1 MIINLLI
8 RCTRLFLL
16 GGIVY
21 ICLSLGAPWTSVA
34 ENNGSGPGPVG
45 GKAPPAESSQAEAD
59 RPVSLIEIYTWS
71 GSLPKELIDLQNDI
85 DQIADVEALRQEL
98 PDIEKQIEEFTWRA
112 TELKANPNLTFHEI
126 TLFENNLVRL
136 AYMIDAV
143 ERPTRHNI
151 ERLERWYDDWSAKEA
166 ELARVRGQAERDS
179 RIGDTLPA
187 SSQLTET
194 VQKAKK
200 LIEERLRASLLLGNE
215 IGNLHLM
222 LYELNDIAGDLV
234 RDMNELGIEQTS
246 PSMFS
251 ADFYDHINSK
261 QLVNAWQNI
270 RLFATYQWAY
280 LKEKIKGVAICSLLL
295 IFFAYLI
302 FLSKPLVM
310 PSSRWYP
317 FAVRPLTTAVF
328 VCGSAFAMVNA
339 LNLTFALP
347 PDWDSLLM
355 FPLIV
360 TICIFARDLSKVAW
374 QVTLFRQLMVLLIVF
389 LLTTAAN
396 LPQVI
401 MHLYVL
407 VASLAL
413 FGYYLITHLGR
424 RKQPGSAPAIWAT
437 AAWSIFPL
445 LIIGAGLAGFDQLAV
460 MLFGRILSF
469 LAATV
474 LVRLLFLLSIGLLE
488 LLLIQVPWAIIKRN
502 AASIV
507 SQLQPLI
514 ALLFVLLWVAV
525 TLLIFF
531 VFPTLNSAYEEM
543 AALSFTIY
551 SVTITPESVL
561 ILIVIVYATLLV
573 SRGIRA
579 FLLQDI
585 LPHYR
590 VDIGVQISITRLVHY
605 AILVVGFLVLLSML
619 GFGINQITILGGAL
633 GVGIGFGLQAIV
645 NNFVSGLILLFE
657 RPIKVGDILEV
668 GPQQIGEVKELGL
681 RATTVQTFDNAEI
694 VIPNSQLVTGSV
706 TNWTLAEKK
715 VRVRV
720 PVGVAYGTDITKV
733 LEILLTC
740 ANEHPAV
747 LSTPKPA
754 ALFLA
759 FGSSSLDFELR
770 VWISDINDRL
780 TIHSELN
787 QQIEMEFDLG
797 GVEIPFPQ
805 RDLHIRSID
814 EGAAE
819 KLAGQSPGPAK
830 VSE

>member
-1 MIINLLI
+1 MRRPLLLLLCGFCLNLWLPTLEI
-8 RCTRLFLL
+8 QAAQPSSEVPESAGSEAAT
-16 GGIVY
+16 GEA
-21 ICLSLGAPWTSVA
+21 GA
-34 ENNGSGPGPVG
+34 
-45 GKAPPAESSQAEAD
+45 GKGNRPA
-59 RPVSLIEIYTWS
+59 SLIEIYTWS

-85 DQIADVEALRQEL
+85 DQIADVEALRSQL
-98 PDIEKQIEEFTWRA
+98 PAIEKQLEEFSWKA
-112 TELKANPNLTFHEI
+112 TELKANPNLTFHEL

-143 ERPTRHNI
+143 ERPTRRNI
-151 ERLERWYDDWSAKEA
+151 EHLERWSDDWIDKEQ
-166 ELARVRGQAERDS
+166 ELARVMERAEKDS
-179 RIGDTLPA
+179 RIIDTLPA
-187 SSQLTET
+187 STLLNET
-194 VQKAKK
+194 IEKAKR
-200 LIEERLRASLLLGNE
+200 LLGDHLRASLLLGND
-215 IGNLHLM
+215 IGNLHLR

-251 ADFYDHINSK
+251 AEFYDRITSK
-261 QLVNAWQNI
+261 QLENAWQNI
-270 RLFATYQWAY
+270 RLFAIYQWAY
-280 LKEKIKGVAICSLLL
+280 LKEKIKGVAVCSLLL

-302 FLSKPLVM
+302 FLSKPLVK

-317 FAVRPLTTAVF
+317 FAERPLTTAVF
-328 VCGSAFAMVNA
+328 VFGSAFAMVNA

-360 TICIFARDLSKVAW
+360 TICIFARDLSKVTW
-374 QVTLFRQLMVLLIVF
+374 QVTLFRQLMVLLILF
-389 LLTTAAN
+389 LLATAAN
-396 LPQVI
+396 LSQVI
-401 MHLYVL
+401 MQLYVL
-407 VASLAL
+407 CASLAL

-424 RKQPGSAPAIWAT
+424 RKHPGSAPAIWAT

-445 LIIGAGLAGFDQLAV
+445 LIIGAGLAGYDQLAV

-488 LLLIQVPWAIIKRN
+488 LLLTQVPWAIIQRN

-543 AALSFTIY
+543 AALSVTIY
-551 SVTITPESVL
+551 SVTITPGSVL

-590 VDIGVQISITRLVHY
+590 VDRGVQISITRLVHY

-720 PVGVAYGTDITKV
+720 PVGVAYGTDISKV

-770 VWISDINDRL
+770 AWISDINHRMD
-780 TIHSELN
+780 THSELN
-787 QQIEMEFDLG
+787 QQIEAEFDLAG
-797 GVEIPFPQ
+797 IQIPFPQ
-805 RDLHIRSID
+805 TDLHIRTID
-814 EGAAE
+814 DEAAE
-819 KLAGQSPGPAK
+819 KLGGQGRK
-830 VSE
+830 VEE